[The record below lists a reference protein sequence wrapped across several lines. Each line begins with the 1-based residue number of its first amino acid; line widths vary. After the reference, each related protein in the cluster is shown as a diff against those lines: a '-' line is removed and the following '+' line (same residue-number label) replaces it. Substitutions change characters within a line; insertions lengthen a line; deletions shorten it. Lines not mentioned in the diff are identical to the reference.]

1 MLFEKYRYV
10 VVEGPIGVGKTSLAR
25 RLAEHSGATALLE
38 KPQDNPFLTYFY
50 QDPARHA
57 LPTQLFFLFQRI
69 NEVRDLAQMDL
80 FHTTTISDYLFDKD
94 ALFARLNL
102 SDDEFSLYQN
112 IYRNLAPQAPPPDL
126 VIYLQATPETLIER
140 VRRRSIAYERQI
152 SDTYLTHLSQ
162 AYSDFFYHYTAA
174 PVLIV
179 NSENLNFVDNDEDFS
194 LLLQRIEGMRGVRE
208 FFSMG
213 KN

>member
-1 MLFEKYRYV
+1 MLFDKYRYV
-10 VVEGPIGVGKTSLAR
+10 VVEGPIGVGKTSLTR
-25 RLAEHSGATALLE
+25 RLAEYSGATALLE
-38 KPQDNPFLTYFY
+38 KPQDNPFLAHFY
-50 QDPARHA
+50 QDPVRHA

-69 NEVRDLAQMDL
+69 NEIHDLVQMDL
-80 FHTTTISDYLFDKD
+80 FRTSSVADYLFDKD
-94 ALFARLNL
+94 VLFARLNL

-112 IYRNLAPQAPPPDL
+112 ICRNLAPQAPPPDL
-126 VIYLQATPETLIER
+126 VIYLQASPETLIQR
-140 VRRRSIAYERQI
+140 VRRRASAYERQI
-152 SDTYLTHLSQ
+152 ADTYLIRLSQ

-194 LLLQRIEGMRGVRE
+194 LLLQRIEGMRGARE

-213 KN
+213 RD